1 MGSARLGACM
11 KDGVA
16 ATNIGTDGMG
26 FADSI
31 TSGYS
36 MAITRTTAGEVVFAF
51 GQKSGKDAVFH
62 MKHGNVLVEGEFK
75 PRGWG
80 GVEEFE

>member
-16 ATNIGTDGMG
+16 TSDIGTNGMS

-31 TSGYS
+31 TSGNS
-36 MAITRTTAGEVVFAF
+36 MAIAGPTAGEVVFAF
-51 GQKSGKDAVFH
+51 RQKSGKDTVFH
-62 MKHGNVLVEGEFK
+62 MKHGDVLVEGEFK

>member
-16 ATNIGTDGMG
+16 TTDIGADGMG

-31 TSGYS
+31 TSGNP
-36 MAITRTTAGEVVFAF
+36 MAITRTTAGEMVFAF
-51 GQKSGKDAVFH
+51 
-62 MKHGNVLVEGEFK
+62 
-75 PRGWG
+75 R
-80 GVEEFE
+80 

>member
-1 MGSARLGACM
+1 
-11 KDGVA
+11 
-16 ATNIGTDGMG
+16 MG
-26 FADSI
+26 FTDSI
-31 TSGYS
+31 TSGNS
-36 MAITRTTAGEVVFAF
+36 MAITRTTAAEVVFAF

-62 MKHGNVLVEGEFK
+62 MKHGDVLVEGEFK